1 MPFGISIQK
10 HDTGHVL
17 KEALYLAHE
26 CANDIQA
33 TTSHKAQNILAAA
46 GLKEKR
52 KAGQGSMFWQFRPY
66 EVGDTPK
73 NIDWKRTGRGDKVI
87 VKDRTEE
94 QAETYRFW
102 IDPALK
108 GQSIKHYESLLY
120 VLSLSTLIHE
130 NEDKTAPISKGKD
143 TPTRGLKTLHSLFHH
158 FSSFGQVSLENL
170 KKISIPKSHTC
181 VLFSDFWQPT
191 EFIESTL
198 KPLMRQHPHGI
209 LVQVARSEEL
219 TFPFVGRTFFK
230 DFDNNERTYRIE
242 DASSVQEAYLT
253 KIEAHQNELKAFT
266 KRHGWQLET
275 VSDAKT
281 KQENLKN
288 LYNRLLHIEE
298 KIR

>member
-26 CANDIQA
+26 CANDTQV
-33 TTSHKAQNILAAA
+33 TSSHKAQSILAAA
-46 GLKEKR
+46 GIKEKR
-52 KAGQGSMFWQFRPY
+52 KAGQGAMFWQFRPY

-73 NIDWKRTGRGDKVI
+73 NIDWKRTGRGDNVI

-102 IDPALK
+102 IDPSLREQAV
-108 GQSIKHYESLLY
+108 KHYESLLY

-130 NEDKTAPISKGKD
+130 NEDKTAPISKSKD
-143 TPTRGLKTLHSLFHH
+143 TPTRGLKTLHSLFHY
-158 FSSFGQVSLENL
+158 FSSFGQVSMENL
-170 KKISIPKSHTC
+170 KKISIPKAHTC

-191 EFIESTL
+191 EFIENKL
-198 KPLMRQHPHGI
+198 KPLMRQHSHGV
-209 LVQVARSEEL
+209 LVQVARAEEL

-230 DFDNNERTYRIE
+230 DFEDADKNYRIE
-242 DASSVQEAYLT
+242 DASAVRDTYLV
-253 KIEAHQNELKAFT
+253 KIEAHQNELKAFA
-266 KRHGWQLET
+266 KRHGWRFET
-275 VSDAKT
+275 VSDANT
-281 KQENLKN
+281 KQENLKT
-288 LYNRLLHIEE
+288 LYNCLLRKED